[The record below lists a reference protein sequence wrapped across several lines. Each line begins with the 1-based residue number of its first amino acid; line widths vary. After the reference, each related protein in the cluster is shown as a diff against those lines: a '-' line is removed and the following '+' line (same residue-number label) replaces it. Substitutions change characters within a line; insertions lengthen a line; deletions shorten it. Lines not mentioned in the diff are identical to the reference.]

1 MKEHEVRDR
10 AFAMPLTQ
18 PAYPRGPYRFVDREY
33 SIITYR
39 TDPERLR
46 ALVPEPL
53 EIEAPLVNYEF
64 IRMPDSTGFGDYTES
79 GQVIP
84 VSFPGRNGNYT
95 LCMFLNDHPPI
106 AAMTRGAAGAETSPV
121 CGDGIGGRTRRARLK
136 RT

>member
-33 SIITYR
+33 FIITYR
-39 TDPERLR
+39 TDPEKLR

-53 EIEAPLVNYEF
+53 EIEAPLVKYEF

-79 GQVIP
+79 
-84 VSFPGRNGNYT
+84 
-95 LCMFLNDHPPI
+95 
-106 AAMTRGAAGAETSPV
+106 
-121 CGDGIGGRTRRARLK
+121 
-136 RT
+136 